1 MTLLNIKLD
10 RTEIT
15 AYPPEEIVE
24 RLEKILEP
32 FHLKWVSS
40 NCYRVESGFDEA
52 EMVEGAIEALQNTE
66 WLKGAF
72 QVRVERQLI
81 RYLLQA
87 MNVQGM
93 NPPAPEKLEYY
104 RALFRKKVL
113 CEEVLDEKNP
123 IVLDEHMKVVNGYVT
138 YLVMKEQ
145 GYEFATCLQKEEISH
160 FFH

>member
-1 MTLLNIKLD
+1 MSLLNIKID
-10 RTEIT
+10 MAEIT

-24 RLEKILEP
+24 NLEKILES
-32 FHLKWVSS
+32 FHLKWINT
-40 NCYRVESGFDEA
+40 NCYRVEAGFNEE
-52 EMVEGAIEALQNTE
+52 EMIEGAISALQNTE

-72 QVRVERQLI
+72 HVRIERELI

-93 NPPAPEKLEYY
+93 IPPAREKLEYY
-104 RALFRKKVL
+104 RDLFREKVL

-138 YLVMKEQ
+138 YLVMLEQ
-145 GYEFATCLQKEEISH
+145 GYEFATCLQKKEISH